1 MSIFSTPEPQRPS
14 DKHTLE
20 TRLAY
25 TIRLLYRYLWLNLL
39 FAALLASNLCFPT
52 ISDDLD
58 ME

>member
-1 MSIFSTPEPQRPS
+1 MSIFTTPEPERPS
-14 DKHTLE
+14 DEHLLE

-25 TIRLLYRYLWLNLL
+25 PVRLLYRYLWLNLI
-39 FAALLASNLCFPT
+39 FAALVAWNLFVPK